1 MRGACRTLP
10 GKPPVHLTEVFWHR
24 GDRMATRR
32 TDLPSKR
39 SCTAAGQT
47 GNPMKISV
55 IGAGA
60 IGSNLARLLSQAG
73 HDVLVADARGPE
85 VVSGDALAAG
95 ARAVELDAVT
105 EGREVVILSIPFGKQ
120 PEVADLIATAPREAV
135 IVDTSNYYPFIAG
148 DIEAVD
154 NGQVESLW
162 SVEQLGRPIV
172 KAWNAALAHTQ
183 QTKGMPAG
191 SPGRI
196 AIPVAADSADSRRL
210 VMRLV
215 EDTGFDALDAGVLA
229 DSWRQQPGTP
239 AYCTE
244 LNLQELAQALAGA
257 DKEKAPGIRDR
268 LMEHFGGLAEWPS
281 HEETVATNRAAH
293 H

>member
-1 MRGACRTLP
+1 MR
-10 GKPPVHLTEVFWHR
+10 
-24 GDRMATRR
+24 
-32 TDLPSKR
+32 
-39 SCTAAGQT
+39 
-47 GNPMKISV
+47 ISV

-73 HDVLVADARGPE
+73 HDVLVADARGPD
-85 VVSGDALAAG
+85 VVSADALAAG
-95 ARAVELDAVT
+95 ARAVELDAAT

-244 LNLQELAQALAGA
+244 LNLQELAQALAAA
-257 DKEKAPGIRDR
+257 DKEKAPGTRDR